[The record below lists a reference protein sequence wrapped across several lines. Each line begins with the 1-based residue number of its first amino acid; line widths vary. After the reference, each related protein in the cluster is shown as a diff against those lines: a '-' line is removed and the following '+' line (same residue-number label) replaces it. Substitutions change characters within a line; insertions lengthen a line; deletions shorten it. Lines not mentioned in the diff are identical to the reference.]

1 MSMQS
6 TAPAGPSKHPFL
18 ELLSRYKAV
27 WGVAWANRHELA
39 GPARMA
45 DERAFLPAAL
55 SLQETPPHPA
65 PRRVLWVIMALF
77 VIALLWACF
86 GQVDI
91 VAVAPGRIVVSEGTK
106 LVQPL
111 EASVVKAIHV
121 RNGDKVKVGQLLIEL
136 DPTMAKAENSRVVQE
151 RAAALSELWRT
162 RALLNALETNQA
174 PLLPNAEVENPVLN
188 QGKVSLV
195 QVKTQL
201 TAEWQDILAQRSK
214 LQADIVTK
222 QAEIAT
228 VNEQI
233 GKIQA
238 TLPIVR
244 QRDIDFQALA
254 KQGYVSAHDG
264 QDRAKARIEMER
276 DLLTLQAQLQQV
288 KAGLK
293 QGEQAQAA
301 WQADTYKALNE
312 RHAKA
317 DLAQR
322 QLAEDN
328 TKASQRERLTSL
340 TAPTTGTVQQLAVHT
355 VGGVVSP
362 AQVLLVVVPDQ
373 AKVTAEVTLE
383 NKDVGF
389 VNNGQNAEI
398 KLETFQY
405 TRYGTVPAT
414 VTTITADAVNDEKRG
429 AIFPA
434 TLTLAQS
441 DISVDG
447 KSIKLTP
454 GMNVT
459 AEIKTGKRRVIEY
472 LINPVAEHASES
484 LRER

>member
-1 MSMQS
+1 MNSQS
-6 TAPAGPSKHPFL
+6 TQALPKHPL
-18 ELLSRYKAV
+18 IELLTRYRAI
-27 WGVAWANRHELA
+27 WSVAWAHRHELA

-65 PRRVLWVIMALF
+65 PRRALWAIMALF
-77 VIALLWACF
+77 AIALVWACF

-121 RNGDKVKVGQLLIEL
+121 RDGDKVRVGQLLIEL
-136 DPTMAKAENSRVVQE
+136 DPTMAKAENSRVAQE
-151 RAAALSELWRT
+151 RTAALSELWRT
-162 RALLNALETNQA
+162 QALLSALATNQA
-174 PLLPNAEVENPVLN
+174 PVLLKTAQEEPLLT
-188 QGKVSLV
+188 QGQGNLGQIKA
-195 QVKTQL
+195 QL
-201 TAEWQDILAQRSK
+201 TAEWQDILAQRSR
-214 LQADIVTK
+214 LQADVVTK

-244 QRDIDFQALA
+244 QRDVDFQALA

-276 DLLTLQAQLQQV
+276 DLLTLQAQLEQA

-293 QGEQAQAA
+293 QAEQNRAA
-301 WQADTYKALNE
+301 WQADTYKTLND

-328 TKASQRERLTSL
+328 TKASQRERQTAL
-340 TAPTTGTVQQLAVHT
+340 TAPTTGTVQQLVVHT

-373 AKVTAEVTLE
+373 AKVTAEVTLD

-389 VNNGQNAEI
+389 VSNGQNAEI

-434 TLTLAQS
+434 TLALAQN
-441 DISVDG
+441 DINVDG
-447 KSIKLTP
+447 KVIKLAP

-472 LINPVAEHASES
+472 LVSPVASHVDEAM
-484 LRER
+484 RER

>member
-1 MSMQS
+1 MSAQTS
-6 TAPAGPSKHPFL
+6 SALPKHPFTV
-18 ELLSRYKAV
+18 LLSKYKAV
-27 WGVAWANRHELA
+27 WGVAWAHRHELA

-65 PRRVLWVIMALF
+65 PRRALWAVIGLF
-77 VIALLWACF
+77 VIALLWAFF

-111 EASVVKAIHV
+111 EASVVKAIYV
-121 RNGDKVKVGQLLIEL
+121 RNGDKVKAGQLLIEL
-136 DPTMAKAENSRVVQE
+136 DSTMAKAESSRVVQE
-151 RAAALSELWRT
+151 RAAALSEMWRT
-162 RALLNALETNQA
+162 RALLSSLETSQA
-174 PLLPNAEVENPVLN
+174 PVLPKAADGNPLVS
-188 QGKVSLV
+188 QGQESLV
-195 QVKTQL
+195 QIKAQL
-201 TAEWQDILAQRSK
+201 TAEWQGILAQRSK
-214 LQADIVTK
+214 LQADVVTR

-228 VNEQI
+228 VIEQI

-244 QRDIDFQALA
+244 QRDVDFQALA

-276 DLLTLQAQLQQV
+276 DLLTLQAQLGQA
-288 KAGLK
+288 KAGLR

-301 WQADTYKALNE
+301 WQADTYRTLNE
-312 RHAKA
+312 RYAKA

-322 QLAEDN
+322 QLSEDSN
-328 TKASQRERLTSL
+328 KASQRERQTVLI
-340 TAPTTGTVQQLAVHT
+340 APTTGTVQQLAVHT

-389 VNNGQNAEI
+389 VSSGQNAEI
-398 KLETFQY
+398 KLETFPY
-405 TRYGTVPAT
+405 TRYGTVPAK

-441 DISVDG
+441 DIDVDG
-447 KSIKLTP
+447 RLIKMTP

-459 AEIKTGKRRVIEY
+459 AEIKTGKRRVIDY
-472 LINPVAEHASES
+472 LLSPVQGHVQES